1 MQLPQQQ
8 QTQMGIQQQT
18 MPQQLQ
24 PVNNPN
30 FMMAGQPGQ
39 TRRPGGGTV
48 PEDSS
53 DSDSSSDSD
62 ESGKLVFVFIPPLD
76 SEDKPQ
82 TKGRGA
88 AGQSKGNLWPKN

>member
-1 MQLPQQQ
+1 MQLPQKQQ
-8 QTQMGIQQQT
+8 QQPQMGIQQQA

-53 DSDSSSDSD
+53 DSDICSSED
-62 ESGKLVFVFIPPLD
+62 EDAILVFG
-76 SEDKPQ
+76 
-82 TKGRGA
+82 KGYKKRRY
-88 AGQSKGNLWPKN
+88 

>member
-8 QTQMGIQQQT
+8 QTQMGIQQT

-62 ESGKLVFVFIPPLD
+62 ESGKLFVLFIHPLD